1 MQQMTSRL
9 HRQSIAS
16 VQLGQSRWHIFVS
29 ILTTLTVPAALHLT
43 EAAFHDL
50 CRANPD
56 LKFERT
62 AAGDLIVMSPTGG
75 ETGNQNFELYL
86 DLGLWN
92 RQTNLGVA
100 FDSSTGFKLPNGA
113 DRSPDLA
120 WVQIA
125 RWQAL
130 TPDQRRRFPPIAPDF
145 VMELWSE
152 TDNLETLRAKMQEYL
167 ENGVRL
173 AWLINPSDRQ
183 VEIYRQEQAI
193 EIVKLPSILS
203 GEPVLP
209 GFELDLSRIF

>member
-1 MQQMTSRL
+1 
-9 HRQSIAS
+9 
-16 VQLGQSRWHIFVS
+16 
-29 ILTTLTVPAALHLT
+29 
-43 EAAFHDL
+43 
-50 CRANPD
+50 
-56 LKFERT
+56 
-62 AAGDLIVMSPTGG
+62 MSPTGG